1 MSKTILPK
9 QKILIPISLLAGSS
23 LVLAACGGG
32 DSNGEG
38 GSGSGEVVV
47 AGFGGAYGDAQVEA
61 YYDVYNEDADGNL
74 SVLNTEASLGAVSVQ
89 VDNDNVQWDIVE
101 LNGADMVAGCLADV
115 LEPIDYDVV
124 DEGVLE
130 GDAEEC
136 GVAASFYTVG
146 IGYNNEDW
154 PDEPPTWEDFYNP
167 DSFPGKRAI
176 ESYIQDGTLE
186 YALIGD
192 GVDKN
197 DLYPLDL
204 DRAVDKL
211 NAVADDLIVVDSLD
225 QASQLLTSGDATLIQ
240 SASARMLA
248 LQEEGLD
255 VGYTPVGQTG
265 GSYWVVPKN
274 APNKEA
280 AMEFLAWAADCVECS
295 TVLGEL
301 TAYSGPNA
309 EGNTMVE
316 GDVAE
321 MLPSDPDVAELSF
334 PVDLDWWGENTEEA
348 QDAFN
353 RFMTSQ

>member
-1 MSKTILPK
+1 MSTTILPK
-9 QKILIPISLLAGSS
+9 RKMLIPVSILAASG

-32 DSNGEG
+32 DG
-38 GSGSGEVVV
+38 GNSSGSGEVVV

-61 YYDVYNEDADGNL
+61 YYDVYNEGEGNL

-89 VDNDNVQWDIVE
+89 VENDNVQWDIVE
-101 LNGADMVAGCLADV
+101 LNGADMVAGCLAGV

-124 DEGVLE
+124 NQDVLE
-130 GDAEEC
+130 ENAGEEC
-136 GVAASFYTVG
+136 GLAASFYTVG

-154 PDEPPTWEDFYNP
+154 PDEPPTWEDFYDP
-167 DSFPGKRAI
+167 SSFPGKRAI

-186 YALIGD
+186 YALMGD
-192 GVDKN
+192 GVNKN

-204 DRAVDKL
+204 DRAVDAL

-240 SASARMLA
+240 TGSARMLA

-255 VGYTPVGQTG
+255 VGYIPVGQTG

-280 AMEFLAWAADCVECS
+280 AMEVLAWAGDGDECATARGECTAAETGRGAR
-295 TVLGEL
+295 TVRE
-301 TAYSGPNA
+301 
-309 EGNTMVE
+309 
-316 GDVAE
+316 
-321 MLPSDPDVAELSF
+321 
-334 PVDLDWWGENTEEA
+334 
-348 QDAFN
+348 Q
-353 RFMTSQ
+353 

>member
-1 MSKTILPK
+1 MSTTILPK
-9 QKILIPISLLAGSS
+9 RKMLIPVSILAASG

-32 DSNGEG
+32 DG
-38 GSGSGEVVV
+38 GNSSGSGEVVV

-61 YYDVYNEDADGNL
+61 YYDVYNEGEGNL

-89 VDNDNVQWDIVE
+89 VENDNVQWDIVE
-101 LNGADMVAGCLADV
+101 LNGADMVAGCLAGV

-124 DEGVLE
+124 DKGVLE
-130 GDAEEC
+130 ENAGEEC

-154 PDEPPTWEDFYNP
+154 PDEPPTWEDFYDP
-167 DSFPGKRAI
+167 SAFAGKRAI

-186 YALIGD
+186 YALMGD

-204 DRAVDKL
+204 DRAVDTL

-274 APNKEA
+274 APNKEG
-280 AMEFLAWAADCVECS
+280 AMEFLAWASECVDCS
-295 TVLGEL
+295 TLLGEL

-309 EGNTMVE
+309 EGNTKVE

-321 MLPSDPDVAELSF
+321 MLPSDPEVAEISF